1 VKENTVT
8 EADKGLSKEERDAV
22 KDRAKELREEAKAG
36 KNREAGEK
44 SIAKAIA
51 EMPDSDAAIAGRIH
65 ELVAEHAPELMPK
78 TWYGQPAYAN
88 REGKVILFVQSAAK
102 FKTRYCTLGFSED
115 AALDD
120 GDLWPTAFAVTAL
133 TPAVEKT
140 IAELIL
146 RAAPPATV

>member
-1 VKENTVT
+1 MSTT
-8 EADKGLSKEERDAV
+8 DADKGLSTEERDAV

-44 SIAKAIA
+44 SVAKAIA
-51 EMPDSDAAIAGRIH
+51 GMPESDAAIAGRIH
-65 ELVAEHAPELMPK
+65 ELVAEHAPQLTPK

-88 REGKVILFVQSAAK
+88 TEGKVILFVQNAAK
-102 FKTRYCTLGFSED
+102 FKTRYSTLGFSDD

-120 GDLWPTAFAVTAL
+120 GELWPTSFAVTAL
-133 TPAVEKT
+133 TPEVEKT